1 LLQILF
7 ETLGILYLTTSVN
20 TILLVPTVLFFL
32 VFIVLRRYYLKVGT
46 ALKRMD
52 ASSKILQHLQPLPL
66 IYIFLAKGPIIAYFD
81 SALEGLTTIKA
92 FQAENLLI
100 DKFDEHQNLYT
111 SASYSY
117 LCCMRA
123 FVFMGENMT
132 AIFICFVILQFLIFD
147 DGILPGDVGLALS
160 QAFMMSVPLQFA
172 IYKWAELETQVTSVE
187 RVFEY
192 TNIKQESKSGL
203 VLSNWLT
210 LGEIKY
216 ENVSLSLN
224 NKKSYLMKNIS
235 LLIKPGEKVG
245 IVGRT
250 GAGKSSLISVLFRL
264 YEFEGKISIDGIDI
278 KTLSLDTLRSNIS
291 VIPQDPV
298 LFDGTFRENIDPE
311 KLCKDDEIWNV
322 VKVLDLKEIISNL
335 DLEITDSDFTF
346 GQKQLICL
354 GRILLNPKKVVIF
367 DEISEHVDPKTENLI
382 CELIDNYLTSCTVV
396 KIAHRMK
403 FILSCDKIFVLDD
416 GEVVEH
422 DHPQTLLRNVD
433 GLFSK
438 LVKVSGVNLEHE

>member
-1 LLQILF
+1 
-7 ETLGILYLTTSVN
+7 
-20 TILLVPTVLFFL
+20 
-32 VFIVLRRYYLKVGT
+32 
-46 ALKRMD
+46 
-52 ASSKILQHLQPLPL
+52 
-66 IYIFLAKGPIIAYFD
+66 
-81 SALEGLTTIKA
+81 
-92 FQAENLLI
+92 
-100 DKFDEHQNLYT
+100 
-111 SASYSY
+111 
-117 LCCMRA
+117 MRA

-132 AIFICFVILQFLIFD
+132 AIFIGFVILQFLIFD
-147 DGILPGDVGLALS
+147 EGILPGDVGLALS
-160 QAFMMSVPLQFA
+160 QAFMMSASLCFG
-172 IYKWAELETQVTSVE
+172 IGKWVELETQVTSLE

-192 TNIKQESKSGL
+192 TNIKQESKSGS

-210 LGEIKY
+210 FGEIKY
-216 ENVSLSLN
+216 EHVSLSLN
-224 NKKSYLMKNIS
+224 KKSYLLKNIS
-235 LLIKPGEKVG
+235 LLINPREKVG
-245 IVGRT
+245 VVGRT

-322 VKVLDLKEIISNL
+322 VKVLDLQEIIPNL
-335 DLEITDSDFTF
+335 NLKIRDSDFTF

-382 CELIDNYLTSCTVV
+382 CELIDKYLISSTVV

-403 FILSCDKIFVLDD
+403 FILSCDKIFVLED

-422 DHPQTLLRNVD
+422 GHPQTLLRNVD

-438 LVKVSGVNLEHE
+438 LVKVSDVNLVHK